1 MTQVEILDTTTEN
14 FDICPTAVEVFEK
27 VIKTRVDDLS
37 TRDTRYVMEALE
49 TLDEMLGIE
58 KTVISKGT
66 VNNAEITRMLILNNN
81 LLFLA
86 GLLSDSI
93 QNLFIEDFEFT
104 AMHIKQAMQPSQD
117 INPSAR
123 EEEIK
128 ECIVEIKLDNA
139 A

>member
-27 VIKTRVDDLS
+27 IKTRVDDLS
-37 TRDTRYVMEALE
+37 TRDTRYVIEALT
-49 TLDEMLGIE
+49 TLDDMLGIE
-58 KTVISKGT
+58 KKVVSKGT
-66 VNNAEITRMLILNNN
+66 VSNAEITEMLALNNN

-93 QNLFIEDFEFT
+93 QDLFIEDFEFT
-104 AMHIKQAMQPSQD
+104 TMHIKQVMQPSQD
-117 INPSAR
+117 INPSVR

-128 ECIVEIKLDNA
+128 ECIVEIKLDHA